1 MDIVRGSANSEMSVG
16 VGVRSRQSR
25 RRREK
30 KSHTSSR
37 VRIVTRARGRTFRH
51 ANLPARL
58 SRRRATVRRA
68 LGRLLGLF
76 LLRVVGQS
84 FVRVSSSSFTR
95 ARRRASTP
103 RAPHLDGEEFDH
115 RSRARSSRVSSA
127 RVEV

>member
-1 MDIVRGSANSEMSVG
+1 
-16 VGVRSRQSR
+16 
-25 RRREK
+25 
-30 KSHTSSR
+30 
-37 VRIVTRARGRTFRH
+37 
-51 ANLPARL
+51 L

-84 FVRVSSSSFTR
+84 FIVRVSSSSFTR

-115 RSRARSSRVSSA
+115 RSRARSSRVSSV